1 LSSVPLSTGRPRWLV
16 SAAALALAYSSRGVG
31 LESMFSSLCCSWRCR
46 DGGRTKAQNT
56 KHTQNT
62 KLKTQKH
69 QHQTHN
75 TKTKNKNTKLA
86 INPDALDETLARI
99 GVAVSSERR
108 TLVRLARAWRAHGV
122 PRCEGAPRRG
132 DAVSIAVRAR
142 ASVGVS
148 F

>member
-1 LSSVPLSTGRPRWLV
+1 VT
-16 SAAALALAYSSRGVG
+16 AA
-31 LESMFSSLCCSWRCR
+31 EPKHKTQ
-46 DGGRTKAQNT
+46 RTHKTQNSKRKNTNT
-56 KHTQNT
+56 KRTTPKQ
-62 KLKTQKH
+62 
-69 QHQTHN
+69 
-75 TKTKNKNTKLA
+75 KTKHTKLA

-122 PRCEGAPRRG
+122 PRCEGAPRHG
-132 DAVSIAVRAR
+132 DAASIAVRAR